1 MTSAASPRPSPPLR
15 GGEGEAKFLARLLAC
30 KVRDKMN
37 YRLGEVETITGFSQ
51 ASLLKIKNA
60 GGLKPWRPAG
70 YNWDCYPR
78 EQVKA
83 LLG

>member
-1 MTSAASPRPSPPLR
+1 MPTATQLSALTAPLSTAETR
-15 GGEGEAKFLARLLAC
+15 FRARLSASH
-30 KVRDKMN
+30 VRDKMN
-37 YRLGEVETITGFSQ
+37 YRLGEVATLTGFSP
-51 ASLLKIKNA
+51 AALLKMKDA

>member
-1 MTSAASPRPSPPLR
+1 MPVIIDQATVASATNA
-15 GGEGEAKFLARLLAC
+15 EARFAARLKAC
-30 KVRDKMN
+30 GCRDKMN
-37 YRLGEVETITGFSQ
+37 YRLGEVATVSGFSP
-51 ASLLKIKNA
+51 AALLKMKDA
-60 GGLKPWRPAG
+60 GQLKPWRPAG